1 MIYNLGRNEV
11 SAFLVAS
18 GLAWLKRYHVDG
30 LRVDAVASMLYR
42 DYSRA
47 ADEWVPN
54 IYGGREKLET
64 IAFLKRLNHEVGY
77 LPGAPGAVTIAEES
91 TPWPGVTP
99 PLQDGGL
106 GLHVKWNM
114 GC

>member
-18 GLAWLKRYHVDG
+18 GLAWLKRYHVGG

-54 IYGGREKLET
+54 IYGGGENLKT
-64 IAFLKRLNHEVGY
+64 VGFLLRVNQEICYVAGR
-77 LPGAPGAVTIAEES
+77 PGAVLVPAETITACRS
-91 TPWPGVTP
+91 SYAT
-99 PLQDGGL
+99 
-106 GLHVKWNM
+106 
-114 GC
+114 